1 MKTKIIFF
9 FLSLLLGVGNGFAQ
23 DNEELV
29 LNRLEQR
36 GICLNNWDSV
46 PGTSSEKALAIALE
60 GEWILVSTEKKKEG
74 IFLDLWGNWTTAISV
89 ISDFIRYNPKKDGFE
104 HKKETS
110 QKQRKHDPTIAI
122 MGIITVIISLISYI
136 TGYRDIIKQ
145 RKDPFSVFYYLFI
158 IGFLAL
164 GITITANLYCGLAEA
179 TIIAGFIFFMRRSG
193 VKKK

>member
-1 MKTKIIFF
+1 MKTKFLFF
-9 FLSLLLGVGNGFAQ
+9 FLLLVGVGKTFAQ
-23 DNEELV
+23 GNEELI
-29 LNRLEQR
+29 LKALEKR
-36 GICLNNWDSV
+36 VISSVNLDSI
-46 PGTSSEKALAIALE
+46 PGTSSEKALAILME
-60 GEWILVSTEKKKEG
+60 GEWLLVSTENKKEG

-89 ISDFIRYNPKKDGFE
+89 ISDFIRYNPEKAAFE
-104 HKKETS
+104 HKRETT

-122 MGIITVIISLISYI
+122 MGMITVIISLISYI

-158 IGFLAL
+158 IGGLAL

-193 VKKK
+193 IKKK